1 MSDIIPT
8 AEAAASLAA
17 RMKLYRTKLGAVD
30 PFTLLELLDPTVL
43 PLLEAIAAGRVFEV
57 RSERCTRCGGE
68 GHVSFCD
75 AEITITEACPRCDG
89 SGFEPA
95 PPGRKQRTA
104 YDALI
109 EAAAEAGTLDDF

>member
-8 AEAAASLAA
+8 AEEAASAAHRLDRYLAVKA
-17 RMKLYRTKLGAVD
+17 DTPLYMRRAID
-30 PFTLLELLDPTVL
+30 TVL

-104 YDALI
+104 YDAMI
-109 EAAAEAGTLDDF
+109 EAAAEAGTLDEF